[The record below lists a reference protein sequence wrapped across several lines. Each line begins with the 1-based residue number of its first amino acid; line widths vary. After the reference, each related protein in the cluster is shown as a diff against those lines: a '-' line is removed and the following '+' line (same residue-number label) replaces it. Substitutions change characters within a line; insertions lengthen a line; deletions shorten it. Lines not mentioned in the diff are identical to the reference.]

1 MTITLIVADDQEV
14 IRKGLAGL
22 LADEDMRIVA
32 EAATGSEAVKKTKKH
47 KPDVVLMDV
56 LMPDMDGL
64 AALEQ
69 IRKSVPT
76 TKVIMISAHDNPSY
90 MARAVALKADDFLL
104 KDVPP
109 AAFAAAIKRA
119 VRGEASPADTPF
131 GKVKDQ
137 LQQRADPRADKVPLT
152 RREYQ
157 VLKHLAYGLSNREV
171 GYSMNIS
178 VETVKEHV
186 QNVLRQLDMPN
197 RTAAA
202 VWAVERGLV

>member
-22 LADEDMRIVA
+22 LAGEDMQIVA
-32 EAATGSEAVKKTKKH
+32 EAATGGEAVQETEKH
-47 KPDVVLMDV
+47 QPDVVLMDV

-90 MARAVALKADDFLL
+90 VARAVALEASDFLL
-104 KDVPP
+104 KDAPP
-109 AAFAAAIKRA
+109 AAFASAIQR
-119 VRGEASPADTPF
+119 VIRGEAPPADTPF
-131 GKVKDQ
+131 GKIKNR
-137 LQQRADPRADKVPLT
+137 LQQRADPGADNVPLT

-157 VLKHLAYGLSNREV
+157 VLKHLAYGLSNREI
-171 GYSMNIS
+171 GASMNIS
-178 VETVKEHV
+178 IETVKEHV
-186 QNVLRQLDMPN
+186 QNVMRKLDMSN

-202 VWAVERGLV
+202 VWAVKRGLV